1 MAVSN
6 PSPALLAAAVQ
17 PLQPAEMPQRAC
29 RWQACAVPLACVALL
44 ALAGPWWS
52 DYLSGLVVKTM
63 ILAIFAPTSSTFFTF
78 FRAKYPAA
86 VSSRKMKA
94 GQAALIS

>member
-17 PLQPAEMPQRAC
+17 PLQPVQPVEMPQRAC

-44 ALAGPWWS
+44 ALAGP
-52 DYLSGLVVKTM
+52 YV
-63 ILAIFAPTSSTFFTF
+63 A
-78 FRAKYPAA
+78 
-86 VSSRKMKA
+86 
-94 GQAALIS
+94 